1 MEETGETTLLNE
13 RRARTMKESR
23 RVWVLVLVSGLVGLG
38 LLVSPMAPMAKTLKI
53 GHILAPGSNQ
63 NQALVQVFKPYVEE
77 ASDGRLQ
84 IEVFPT
90 EQLGH
95 APDQVEGVKLGT
107 QAMFLG
113 SQTWWEAHV
122 KEIGVATIPFVFDD
136 RDHFHRWIDQVLVP
150 ELMPQLITKA
160 NQRYINLGV
169 KWHRGPFRVI
179 CAKKPIFAPEDING
193 LRLRLWPARM
203 IQKSW
208 AGLGASIHTI
218 DFAEAYL
225 ALKQGVVEA
234 ITSPFDLVWPQ
245 KFTEVTKYVTELK
258 QYPQLEL
265 IAINEKVWQD
275 LTPEDQQVL
284 TDGANKAGEWYN
296 EQARTRVEDTI
307 ENKLIKVHGAAYIKI
322 NRQPFVDV
330 FRGKVLPGL
339 IEDGLVQKAWVEKIE
354 QAR

>member
-1 MEETGETTLLNE
+1 ML
-13 RRARTMKESR
+13 RSKRFVFMAM
-23 RVWVLVLVSGLVGLG
+23 VCGLVVAGLAF
-38 LLVSPMAPMAKTLKI
+38 SPIPAMAKTLKI

-63 NQALVQVFKPYVEE
+63 NQALVQVFKPYVEQKSGG
-77 ASDGRLQ
+77 ALK

-95 APDQVEGVKLGT
+95 APDQVEGVKMGT
-107 QAMFLG
+107 QEMFLG

-136 RDHFHRWIDQVLVP
+136 REHFHKWIDRVLVP
-150 ELMPQLITKA
+150 ELMPQLVKKS
-160 NQRYINLGV
+160 NQRFINLGV

-179 CAKKPIFAPEDING
+179 CAKKPIFSPEDING

-265 IAINEKVWQD
+265 IVINEKVWKG
-275 LTPEDQQVL
+275 LTPKEQKVL
-284 TDGANKAGEWYN
+284 TDGVNKAGEWYN
-296 EQARTRVEDTI
+296 EQAQTRVQDTI
-307 ENKLIKVHGAAYIKI
+307 DNKLIKVHNAAYIKI
-322 NRQPFVDV
+322 NRQPFVDI

-339 IEDGLVQKAWVEKIE
+339 IADGLVQKEWVEKIE
-354 QAR
+354 RAR